1 MNTNELKNLMNEY
14 SGGSD
19 GRTRHMFNRRFIM
32 TQGVMAVS
40 EAAGAFWLLD
50 IIATEVA
57 PICMA
62 AWKNEQEY
70 MHFLRMS
77 VANDKAFIWLERDEG
92 EPHLWERQIGYTD
105 FPAGE
110 WTFYLAIDQVVDPGK
125 TSLVMYLLQ
134 EH

>member
-32 TQGVMAVS
+32 TQGVMAVA

-125 TSLVMYLLQ
+125 TSLVMYLSQ

>member
-1 MNTNELKNLMNEY
+1 MNTQDLKNLMDGF

-19 GRTRHMFNRRFIM
+19 GRIRHWACRYFVYSG
-32 TQGVMAVS
+32 GVKEVAD
-40 EAAGAFWLLD
+40 EAGCHWLLD

-62 AWKNEQEY
+62 AWKNGQEY